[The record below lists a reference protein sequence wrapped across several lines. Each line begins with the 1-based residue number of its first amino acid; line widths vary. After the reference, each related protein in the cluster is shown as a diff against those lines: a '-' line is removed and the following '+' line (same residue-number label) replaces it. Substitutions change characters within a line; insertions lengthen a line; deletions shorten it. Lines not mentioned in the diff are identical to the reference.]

1 MVLADAND
9 NKSHQVVTELAAL
22 LDKASHDTAS
32 DMRLFHIGDKNFA
45 ILIPDS
51 DCQDTVKRLVE
62 LINTAVTKT
71 QFSSQHT
78 VELDFGFACYPM
90 HGKDQ
95 ESLVRNT
102 RIALDASASSAHSDY
117 MIFDDQL
124 GAVISRHN
132 TLHTAMLAAFN
143 NHDFQLHYQPQLALN
158 TNKITGVEVLLR
170 WLWEEQW
177 ISPTEFIPLAERSG
191 LILKLGDWVLNTACL
206 KGKQLIDLGYADL
219 VIAVNISPKQ
229 FTAPTFVEQVKQA
242 LRASELPAK
251 NLELEITEGVLF
263 NSDTATTNAL
273 HQLKQLGV
281 KLAVDDFGTG
291 YSSLSY
297 LKDFPIDKL
306 KIDQSFVRNMHND
319 KADQSIVRS
328 VIDLGNNLDLTLIAE
343 GVEQQEQVDML
354 DRMGCAEIQG
364 FWFSKPLSEHNLR
377 GFLEQKRSVT

>member
-1 MVLADAND
+1 M
-9 NKSHQVVTELAAL
+9 
-22 LDKASHDTAS
+22 
-32 DMRLFHIGDKNFA
+32 
-45 ILIPDS
+45 
-51 DCQDTVKRLVE
+51 
-62 LINTAVTKT
+62 
-71 QFSSQHT
+71 
-78 VELDFGFACYPM
+78 
-90 HGKDQ
+90 
-95 ESLVRNT
+95 
-102 RIALDASASSAHSDY
+102 
-117 MIFDDQL
+117 
-124 GAVISRHN
+124 
-132 TLHTAMLAAFN
+132 
-143 NHDFQLHYQPQLALN
+143 
-158 TNKITGVEVLLR
+158 
-170 WLWEEQW
+170 
-177 ISPTEFIPLAERSG
+177 
-191 LILKLGDWVLNTACL
+191 
-206 KGKQLIDLGYADL
+206 GYADL

-354 DRMGCAEIQG
+354 DKMGCAEIQG

-377 GFLEQKRSVT
+377 DFLEQKRSVT